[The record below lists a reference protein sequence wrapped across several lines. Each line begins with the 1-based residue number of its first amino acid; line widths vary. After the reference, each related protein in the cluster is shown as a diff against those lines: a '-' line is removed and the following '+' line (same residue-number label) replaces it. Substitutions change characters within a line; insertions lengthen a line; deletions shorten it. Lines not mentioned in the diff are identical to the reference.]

1 MVYRAVV
8 GIIVAAGGLIQLVPI
23 GHGHTNPAVVSEP
36 AWDSSRTRQ
45 LAKRACFNCH
55 SNETIWPW
63 YSGIAPISWLTERD
77 VKGGR
82 SHLNFSDWNSSQ
94 GETENGE
101 AEKVEDRVRTGAM
114 PPWFYLPMHPEAKLT
129 PDEKKA
135 LIDGLQ
141 KSMKD
146 SGR

>member
-8 GIIVAAGGLIQLVPI
+8 GIILAGGLIQLVPF
-23 GHGHTNPAVVSEP
+23 GHWYANPPVVNEP

-45 LAKRACFNCH
+45 LVKRTCFNCH
-55 SNETIWPW
+55 SNETVWPW

-82 SHLNFSDWNSSQ
+82 SHLNFSDWNRSQ
-94 GETENGE
+94 GQ
-101 AEKVEDRVRTGAM
+101 AKMVEERVRTGAM

-129 PDEKKA
+129 PDEKEA
-135 LIDGLQ
+135 LIDGLR
-141 KSMKD
+141 KSMKG